1 MILRYNFDY
10 GSHGA
15 ATSFDPM
22 PSMDLTYF
30 FMINK
35 SLDAGTLLVM
45 ITMLSVI
52 GLMNSALREDLTF
65 FKRPLMELM
74 CNPALFMIDLMCW
87 SRRGIM
93 ACFLDGPL
101 VVNDLLFLPFGCVT
115 LRAALCNFTI
125 FLFGKAGKASLS
137 LSMSAACDD
146 AWAYDIRGGDF
157 LLLFL

>member
-1 MILRYNFDY
+1 MILRYNFDC
-10 GSHGA
+10 GSHGV

-22 PSMDLTYF
+22 SLMDLTYF
-30 FMINK
+30 SMIDK
-35 SLDAGTLLVM
+35 SLDAGTLLVV

-52 GLMNSALREDLTF
+52 GLMNSALKEDLTF

-74 CNPALFMIDLMCW
+74 CIPALFMIDLTCW
-87 SRRGIM
+87 SRRGTM

-101 VVNDLLFLPFGCVT
+101 VVNDLLFLPFGCGT
-115 LRAALCNFTI
+115 LRAALCISTI
-125 FLFGKAGKASLS
+125 FLFGRARKASLS

-146 AWAYDIRGGDF
+146 AWAYDIGRDNF